1 MALAPVPAA
10 SSLEC
15 RLRNPLDSG
24 RRLATRIV
32 LLQAG
37 FAAGVSLLFLF
48 AGMASAK
55 AALAGGLIVA
65 VGNVILGWRMFAGGV
80 APPPRLLVAM
90 LAGESMRLL
99 WLVVAMGFALAV
111 LRLEPLPLLTGV
123 FAAFVAH
130 GLGSWWFR

>member
-1 MALAPVPAA
+1 M
-10 SSLEC
+10 
-15 RLRNPLDSG
+15 
-24 RRLATRIV
+24 

-65 VGNVILGWRMFAGGV
+65 VGNAILGWRMFAGGV
-80 APPPRLLVAM
+80 APPPRLLYALLV
-90 LAGESMRLL
+90 GELLRLV
-99 WLVVAMGFALAV
+99 WLVGAIGFAFAV
-111 LRLEPLPLLTGV
+111 LRLEPLPLLAGV
-123 FAAFVAH
+123 FGAFVAH